1 MKNVLVAFL
10 GAAALAGCQHRPAAT
25 VSTPPGPPVAPA
37 AGAAATE
44 AGARAA
50 IGRYL
55 QGQPNA
61 ALYVLD
67 SARTADLGAYW
78 QVLVPR
84 TDWARRMPNR
94 AAFEVDKQT
103 GAVKNLLVK

>member
-1 MKNVLVAFL
+1 MLMA
-10 GAAALAGCQHRPAAT
+10 GTGALACHQRPAASAGVT
-25 VSTPPGPPVAPA
+25 AAPA
-37 AGAAATE
+37 AAPTAAE
-44 AGARAA
+44 ARAA

-61 ALYVLD
+61 GLYAVD
-67 SARTADLGAYW
+67 SARATDLGAYW

-84 TDWARRMPNR
+84 TDWARRMPSR

-103 GAVKNLLVK
+103 GAVKSLLVK